1 LLSRLFYTTI
11 FLLYAVLPASSQK
24 LRFERLTVENGLQ
37 NNIVFAAAED
47 AKGLIWFATS
57 TGIDRYDGNRVVH
70 YPVPDKDG
78 NYIQYIQVSFVVAD
92 NKKQIWA
99 ASANGIYKY
108 DVVKD
113 RFVLINTLN
122 KWLKKGRTITGF
134 ATGASGK
141 KLLIANNNGLAVYD
155 IVSDKL
161 VTAANFNKYV
171 RSIFQDS
178 RGMVWA
184 GTNKGIRRFIPND
197 GGLAEITEVNP
208 ALAPLQNITVTG
220 ISQDAIGRYWIVTLK
235 DGLKVYDAAKDILMQ
250 VQFAGI
256 RSNPFAIKDVHHF
269 SANNQS
275 LVTMDGDGLYKL
287 DEKLQ
292 VVSVYQTNEDDITSL
307 SNNAA
312 YDILVDS
319 YNRLWI
325 TTHGGGVNVAP
336 PDMQPFNNIFHEAN
350 NNNSL
355 SNNAAK
361 AIFEDG
367 TGHLWFG
374 TRKGLSKLHSA
385 SNNWMHFNEEQNGNA
400 FSNDNVLAL
409 SGNGKDMIWA
419 GTYGGGIVQVNAGSN
434 QIKNYSNN
442 PSDSTSIGSD
452 YIYALFFDSKKRLW
466 AGGIRGPLSYLDP
479 VTNKFVRINT
489 TAAGINCI
497 IENSREDILLG
508 AEKGI
513 LKVNGNNLES
523 FLPKLITDKVL
534 CILEDSPG
542 NYWVGTQGGGLILVS
557 TKNGIEKKYKS
568 ADGLPSDVICGL
580 TKDNNGNLWIGT
592 SRGVAQHVKKSNFF
606 TVYTKADGLAGSQVN
621 YGAVYKNSKGELIVG
636 TTEGFSLFNP
646 QRINMKGFAPK
657 IVFTGL
663 SVNNKQ
669 ISPEDPTKILPVQ
682 IDELEKLTFKHFQN
696 SFAIDFVNTSPALAG
711 KHLYS
716 WKLEGYDKEWTQP
729 STLSTASFTNLK
741 RGKYTL
747 IVKTFLK
754 GQQDNAVERKLPIL
768 LTAPWWLT
776 GWAYAG
782 YILLLAGVLLTIYNY
797 TKIKQG
803 RLRYAERLK
812 LNTSISH
819 EIRTPLTLIKGPVS
833 TLSSSKH
840 LSETDKNNLALA
852 QKNIDKLEKIIS
864 QFIDYQKTGLQKMQ
878 MQVVKADIV
887 KLLDDVTAS
896 FIPLMKEK
904 NIHFAYKKPSEET
917 LLLYDKDKMEK
928 VFNNLLSN
936 AVKYTPTLQDIEV
949 AVSKDNKDLVI
960 AVADTGIGIPA
971 AQQRFIFNGY
981 FRADNT
987 VNLKET
993 GSGIGLNVAKELV
1006 EMHKGKLEF
1015 KSEAGKGTIFTLRI
1029 PLYND
1034 ALQAYLI
1041 KDKVAQTDTDIP
1053 VLAEDVQKQSANK
1066 RILIAEDNDELRT
1079 YLKNELSIAGYKVTD
1094 AANGQLALAAL
1105 KKQTV
1110 DLIITDVMMPEMNG
1124 FQFCG
1129 AIKKELNTCHIPV
1142 IMLTAIHDK
1151 DYMLEGYRSGAD
1163 DFVRKPFDLAYII
1176 IRIENLLQSRTRF
1189 KAKIMSV
1196 FEQEQEVVE
1205 NDVDMDWLK
1214 KVTDIITDQMGEPD
1228 FSVEKLCRLMA
1239 LSRPVLFR
1247 KFKAITGD
1255 SPQTYINQIRQRRAV
1270 ELLQQGRMNIN
1281 EVAFVCGFGDSKYFS
1296 TTFKKHFGKSPSDYL
1311 KESAAKN

>member
-1 LLSRLFYTTI
+1 MLSRLFYTTI

-37 NNIVFAAAED
+37 NNIVLAAAED
-47 AKGLIWFATS
+47 AKGMMWFATR
-57 TGIDRYDGNRVVH
+57 TGIDRYDGNQVVH
-70 YPVPDKDG
+70 YPLPARDG
-78 NYIQYIQVSFVVAD
+78 SYVQYIQVSYVVSD
-92 NKKQIWA
+92 YKKQIWA
-99 ASANGIYKY
+99 SSANDIYQY

-113 RFVLINTLN
+113 RFVLNSALS
-122 KWLKKGRTITGF
+122 KWLDKGRTVTGL
-134 ATGASGK
+134 ATGDNGK
-141 KLLIANNNGLAVYD
+141 NLLITINNGLAVYNL
-155 IVSDKL
+155 VSNKL
-161 VTAANFNKYV
+161 ITTVKFSPFV
-171 RSIFQDS
+171 RCVFQD
-178 RGMVWA
+178 RLGIVWA
-184 GTNKGIRRFIPND
+184 GTNKGLGRFIVNGD
-197 GGLAEITEVNP
+197 GLSELREVNP
-208 ALAPLQNITVTG
+208 VITPLQNKSVTH
-220 ISQDAIGRYWIVTLK
+220 ISQDAAGRYWIVTLK
-235 DGLKVYDAAKDILMQ
+235 EGLKVYDAAKNILTGVNFQ
-250 VQFAGI
+250 GI
-256 RSNPFAIKDVHHF
+256 RSNPYAIKDVYHLT
-269 SANNQS
+269 AARQS
-275 LVTMDGDGLYKL
+275 LVTLDGGGLYKL
-287 DEKLQ
+287 DESLQ
-292 VVSVYQTNEDDITSL
+292 VTAFYQTNEDDLTTL

-319 YNRLWI
+319 YNRLWV
-325 TTHGGGVNVAP
+325 TTYGGGVNVAA
-336 PDMQPFNNIFHEAN
+336 PDLQPFNNIFHEAN

-409 SGNGKDMIWA
+409 SGNGKDVIWA
-419 GTYGGGIVQVNAGSN
+419 GTYGGGIIQINTGNN

-442 PSDSTSIGSD
+442 PSDSNSIGSD
-452 YIYALFFDSKKRLW
+452 YIYALLYDSKKRLW

-479 VTNKFVRINT
+479 VTNKFIRINT
-489 TAAGINCI
+489 NAAVINCI
-497 IENSREDILLG
+497 IESSGGDILLG

-513 LKVNGNNLES
+513 LKVNGKKLES
-523 FLPKLITDKVL
+523 LLPQRITDKVL

-542 NYWVGTQGGGLILVS
+542 NFWVGTQGGGLLFVN
-557 TKNGIEKKYKS
+557 TQNGIKKKYKS
-568 ADGLPSDVICGL
+568 AEGLPSDVICGL
-580 TKDNNGNLWIGT
+580 TKDNMGNLWVGT
-592 SRGVAQHVKKSNFF
+592 SRGLAQYVKTSNFF

-621 YGAVYKNSKGELIVG
+621 YGAVYKNSNGEIIVG

-646 QRINMKGFAPK
+646 QRINMKGFTPR

-663 SVNNKQ
+663 TVNNKQ

-682 IDELEKLTFKHFQN
+682 IDELEKLKFKHYQN
-696 SFAIDFVNTSPALAG
+696 SFAIEFVNTSPALAG
-711 KHLYS
+711 KHLFS
-716 WKLEGYDKEWTQP
+716 WKLDGYDKEWSQP
-729 STLSTASFTNLK
+729 STLSTASYTNLK
-741 RGKYTL
+741 SGKYIL
-747 IVKTFLK
+747 ILKTFLK
-754 GQQDNAVERKLPIL
+754 GQQQNAVERKLPIRV
-768 LTAPWWLT
+768 TAPWWLT
-776 GWAYAG
+776 GWAFAG
-782 YILLLAGVLLTIYNY
+782 YILLLAGVLLAVYNFV
-797 TKIKQG
+797 KIKQG

-833 TLSSSKH
+833 TLSSSGH

-852 QKNIDKLEKIIS
+852 QKNIEKLEKIIS

-917 LLLYDKDKMEK
+917 PLLFDKDKMEK

-936 AVKYTPTLQDIEV
+936 AVKYTPALHDIEV
-949 AVSKDNKDLVI
+949 AVSKDSNELVI

-1006 EMHKGKLEF
+1006 ELHKGKLEF
-1015 KSEAGKGTIFTLRI
+1015 KSEAGKGTVFTVRL
-1029 PLYND
+1029 PLYNE
-1034 ALQAYLI
+1034 ALKTYLI
-1041 KDKVAQTDTDIP
+1041 KDKAGQDGNNIP
-1053 VLAEDVQKQSANK
+1053 VITEAAPKQSVNK

-1079 YLKNELSIAGYKVTD
+1079 YLKNELSSAGYKITE
-1094 AANGQLALAAL
+1094 AGNGQIAWASL

-1124 FQFCG
+1124 FQLCG
-1129 AIKKELNTCHIPV
+1129 AVKKELNTCHIPV

-1163 DFVRKPFDLAYII
+1163 DFVRKPFDLAHII
-1176 IRIENLLQSRTRF
+1176 VRIENLLQNRTRF

-1196 FEQEQEVVE
+1196 FEQEKEVVE
-1205 NDVDMDWLK
+1205 NDADMDWLK
-1214 KVTDIITDQMGEPD
+1214 KVTDIITDQMEEPG
-1228 FSVEKLCRLMA
+1228 FSVEKLCRSMA

-1247 KFKAITGD
+1247 KFKSITGD
-1255 SPQTYINQIRQRRAV
+1255 SPQTYINQIRLHRAV
-1270 ELLQQGRMNIN
+1270 ELLQQGCMNIN
-1281 EVAFVCGFGDSKYFS
+1281 EVAFECGFGDPKYFS
-1296 TTFKKHFGKSPSDYL
+1296 TAFKKNFGKTPTDYL
-1311 KESAAKN
+1311 KNPAAKD